1 MTTTPPAPGSDS
13 GHNGDTRPSSSGTTS
28 TGPTSAPAGKKR
40 IVEIDAVRGFALC
53 GIHVV
58 NVYQQVV
65 FPAMFGE
72 LRGKGVTVFPDLV
85 RYGFYERFF
94 PIFTLLFGLGFAI
107 FLESAAAKTDSP
119 RTVLARRLVALAVIG
134 IIHQV
139 FHQGEALLPYAI
151 FGLIFLLPASF
162 LKPWPTVAV
171 GIVLLLIGGQVIAGY
186 GVMPGLL
193 VIGLALA
200 GLGVHRTLRTHTGA
214 WAAVTAIFGAIT
226 AAHWWSVWAGIDLPR
241 LSFGL
246 ASLPD
251 QLAGVATGMF
261 FACLLILLMRIPIGR
276 PLAAVLA
283 PMGRM
288 ALTNYLMAT
297 VLILAA
303 SPALGIADTSDWPQI
318 AGLVVGIIVVEAIW
332 SPLWLARF
340 RYGPAEW
347 AWRCVTWW
355 RKVPIR
361 R

>member
-1 MTTTPPAPGSDS
+1 MAPSTDPE
-13 GHNGDTRPSSSGTTS
+13 PSTTS
-28 TGPTSAPAGKKR
+28 TKPPTDNDSTKKR

-65 FPAMFGE
+65 FPEMFGE
-72 LRGKGVTVFPDLV
+72 MRGKGMSVMPDLV

-107 FLESAAAKTDSP
+107 FLESAGKKTDSP
-119 RTVLARRLVALAVIG
+119 RKVLARRLVALAVIG
-134 IIHQV
+134 AVHQV
-139 FHQGEALLPYAI
+139 FHQGEALLPYAV
-151 FGLIFLLPASF
+151 FGLIFLLPSSF
-162 LKPWPTVAV
+162 LRPWLTLIV
-171 GIVLLLIGGQVIAGY
+171 GFVLLLVGGQLIAGY

-200 GLGVHRTLRTHTGA
+200 GFGVHRRLGSHTGA
-214 WAAVTAIFGAIT
+214 WVVATLIFGAIT
-226 AAHWWSVWAGIDLPR
+226 AAYLWTVWAGIELPK
-241 LSFGL
+241 LSIGL

-251 QLAGVATGMF
+251 QLAGVAAGMF
-261 FACLLILLMRIPIGR
+261 YACLLVLLMRIGLRR
-276 PLAAVLA
+276 PLGALFA

-297 VLILAA
+297 VLILVF
-303 SPALGIADTSDWPQI
+303 SPILGIRDVSDWPQI
-318 AGLVVGIIVVEAIW
+318 AGLVIGIIVVEAIW
-332 SPLWLARF
+332 SHLWLARF

-355 RKVPIR
+355 RKMPIR
-361 R
+361 